1 MAVNSQEDWENKTRG
16 SLEISLA
23 ELGVLHDLLL
33 MTMDFAHIIDAK
45 FPEELKGLR
54 EKCSIL
60 RNDLTR
66 DMHHKMSLLAQAN
79 G

>member
-1 MAVNSQEDWENKTRG
+1 MVESIKEWEDRTRG

-23 ELGVLHDLLL
+23 ELKMIHQLLL
-33 MTMDFAHIIDAK
+33 MTMDFAHVIEAK
-45 FPEELKGLR
+45 YPEELKALR

-60 RNDLTR
+60 RDDLVR
-66 DMHHKMSLLAQAN
+66 DMNHKRTLLAKAD

>member
-1 MAVNSQEDWENKTRG
+1 MVDSLEDWENKTRG

-23 ELGVLHDLLL
+23 ELGILHDLLL
-33 MTMDFAHIIDAK
+33 MSMDFCHIVDAK
-45 FPEELKGLR
+45 YPEELKGLR

-60 RNDLTR
+60 RDDLTR

>member
-1 MAVNSQEDWENKTRG
+1 MVEKWEEWENKTRG

-23 ELGVLHDLLL
+23 ELEKLHEILL
-33 MTMDFAHIIDAK
+33 MSMDFCHIIDAK
-45 FPEELKGLR
+45 YPEELKGLR

-66 DMHHKMSLLAQAN
+66 DMHHKMSLVAKAN